1 MKILD
6 VFTRSVDS
14 VQLSLFMHPDQ
25 TQNTL
30 SGIQGQE
37 ATAVAVVYVTA
48 PQVVIYVTAPTM
60 CLREICLVI
69 KRAHW
74 AFYWPKHA
82 CINLADIWTVNL
94 LVHCTCLD

>member
-1 MKILD
+1 LKILD

-48 PQVVIYVTAPTM
+48 PAS
-60 CLREICLVI
+60 CHLRHCPYHELTWNMFSY
-69 KRAHW
+69 K
-74 AFYWPKHA
+74 A
-82 CINLADIWTVNL
+82 CALGFLLAETRMHKPCWY
-94 LVHCTCLD
+94 LDC